1 MAAFTPRV
9 FFLHVPNELLK
20 AYFERRG
27 ELRDFEWDRYTLSH
41 SDPLYDAWRDLPE
54 AARVA
59 SEGELRT
66 IAALGTRHGLALIHA
81 EARGRGISLAALP
94 VHGNLWHQ
102 ALWIFVTH
110 REVFD
115 AARQSFRIEQ
125 LNRRHVRTRGG
136 LPRLA
141 PDLSNDVCSNLRD
154 ALVAYFR
161 RKVEGSGENC
171 VVHAYRHDGRFRF
184 VAYPEDL
191 CDAFLEYRQ
200 GELRAANRRPV
211 LEVVFTY
218 DAVEGA
224 VETFARG
231 DRRRHEDL
239 AQIFS
244 RVVLGADLP
253 PATKAPA
260 RYKLNVLKRRGI
272 AFPTDVSD
280 HVRDVRVKALRLAV
294 LGGGRLT
301 VDAGP
306 MRDRVSVYDV
316 MDRSLHTERLPLSNI
331 DVEVA
336 TLQMVFSW
344 AEGPRTLTFD
354 VRPDHCNLG
363 DAPEEQVARR
373 CIHRSEIAC
382 A

>member
-1 MAAFTPRV
+1 MASFTPRV

-27 ELRDFEWDRYTLSH
+27 ELRDFEWDRFTLSS

-54 AARVA
+54 TARVA
-59 SEGELRT
+59 SEGELRA

-81 EARGRGISLAALP
+81 EARGRGVDLAGLP

-102 ALWIFVTH
+102 ALWVFLTH

-141 PDLSNDVCSNLRD
+141 PDLSNGVCSNLRD
-154 ALVAYFR
+154 ALVAYYR
-161 RKVEGSGENC
+161 RKVEGSGDNC
-171 VVHAYRHDGRFRF
+171 VVHAYRHDERFRF

-200 GELRAANRRPV
+200 GELRAENRRPV

-218 DAVEGA
+218 DALAGTVE
-224 VETFARG
+224 VFARG

-253 PATKAPA
+253 PASKPPA
-260 RYKLNVLKRRGI
+260 RYRLNVLKRRGI
-272 AFPTDVSD
+272 VFPTDVSD
-280 HVRDVRVKALRLAV
+280 HVREVRVKALRLAV

-306 MRDRVSVYDV
+306 MRNHVSVYDV

-354 VRPDHCNLG
+354 VRPDYCNLG
-363 DAPEEQVARR
+363 DAPEERVARN
-373 CIHRSEIAC
+373 CIHRSEIVC

>member
-1 MAAFTPRV
+1 MASFTPRV

-20 AYFERRG
+20 AYFDRRG
-27 ELRDFEWDRYTLSH
+27 ELRDFEWDRFTLSS
-41 SDPLYDAWRDLPE
+41 SDPLYEQWRDLPE
-54 AARVA
+54 VARVE
-59 SEGELRT
+59 SEGELR
-66 IAALGTRHGLALIHA
+66 AVADLGTRHGLALIQA
-81 EARGRGISLAALP
+81 EARGRGVDLSRMPAHVGP
-94 VHGNLWHQ
+94 WHQ
-102 ALWIFVTH
+102 ALWVFLEH
-110 REVFD
+110 RDVFA
-115 AARQSFRIEQ
+115 AARQSLRIER

-141 PDLSNDVCSNLRD
+141 PDLSREVCGNLRD

-161 RKVEGSGENC
+161 RKIEGTSENC
-171 VVHAYRHDGRFRF
+171 VVHAYRSEERFRF

-191 CDAFLEYRQ
+191 CDSFLAYRQ
-200 GELRAANRRPV
+200 GELRAENRRPV

-218 DAVEGA
+218 DALAGTVEI
-224 VETFARG
+224 FARG
-231 DRRRHEDL
+231 DRRRHEEL

-244 RVVLGADLP
+244 RVVLGADLAP
-253 PATKAPA
+253 EAKPPA
-260 RYKLNVLKRRGI
+260 RYRLNVLKRRGI

-280 HVRDVRVKALRLAV
+280 HVREVRVKALRLGV

-306 MRDRVSVYDV
+306 MRDHVSVYDV
-316 MDRSLHTERLPLSNI
+316 MDRSLHSERLPLSNI

-344 AEGPRTLTFD
+344 VEGPRTLTFD

-363 DAPEEQVARR
+363 EAPEEQVARR
-373 CIHRSEIAC
+373 CLHRSEIVC